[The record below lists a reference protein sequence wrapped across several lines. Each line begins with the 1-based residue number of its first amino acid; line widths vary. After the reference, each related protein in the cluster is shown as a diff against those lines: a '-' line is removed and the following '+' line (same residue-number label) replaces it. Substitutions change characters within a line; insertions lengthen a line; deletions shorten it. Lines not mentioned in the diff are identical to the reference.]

1 MTTNLIDSAVN
12 QFMEKEAL
20 RAKIPSIFA
29 KNPHARASKRYSFV
43 DSEEV
48 IDTLLNNGFGIVR
61 ANGVNV
67 RKVDN
72 IEHCRH
78 VIAFR
83 PNNYNEL
90 KIEDPRKV
98 GTPMFPEVILSNS
111 SDCKSMIELNMG
123 IYTLVCSNGLVT
135 GRAFG
140 GFRAKHTNIDM
151 QAFKKYLEGFYTMS
165 ENLVETIKRW
175 QSIQMTEMQ
184 RLELAST
191 GAVIRWSEEKAAN
204 IPPANLLAYH
214 RAADVGTDLW
224 TTFNVVQE
232 NLMKG
237 GFATNGKHKTARKIE
252 SAIKE
257 WDVNQQLWDV
267 AEGYAR

>member
-1 MTTNLIDSAVN
+1 MTTNLIETAIA
-12 QFMEKEAL
+12 QFIEKETL
-20 RAKIPSIFA
+20 RKKIPSIFA
-29 KNPHARASKRYSFV
+29 KAPHPKASNRYSFV

-48 IDTLLNNGFGIVR
+48 IDTLLDNGFGIVR

-67 RKVDN
+67 RKVEN
-72 IEHCRH
+72 MEHCRH

-83 PNNYNEL
+83 PHNYNEL
-90 KIEDPRKV
+90 RIDDPRKV
-98 GTPMFPEVILSNS
+98 GTPMFPEIILCNS

-123 IYTLVCSNGLVT
+123 MYTLVCSNGLVT

-151 QAFKKYLEGFYTMS
+151 DAFKKYLEGFYTMT
-165 ENLVETIKRW
+165 ENLVETVKRW
-175 QSIQMTEMQ
+175 KEVNLSDNERMD
-184 RLELAST
+184 LAIL
-191 GAVIRWSEEKAAN
+191 GAEIRWGSEKSVN

-214 RAADVGTDLW
+214 RNADAGTDLW
-224 TTFNVVQE
+224 TTFNVIQE

-257 WDVNQQLWDV
+257 WEVNQELWDA
-267 AEGYAR
+267 AEGFVK